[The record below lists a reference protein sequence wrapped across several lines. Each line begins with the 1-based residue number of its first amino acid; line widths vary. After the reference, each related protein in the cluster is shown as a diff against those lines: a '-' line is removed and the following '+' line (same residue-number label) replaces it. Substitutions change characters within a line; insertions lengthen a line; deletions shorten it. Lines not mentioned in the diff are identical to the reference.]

1 MTSKLTARDQ
11 SLPPTIAFY
20 PRKAAPTGSYAFL
33 VWAPPVSLAATPGIL
48 SFPRGTEM
56 FQFPR
61 FPPCKSRVTAHHGR
75 RVAPFGDLWIT
86 GCQPLPRA
94 FRRVAASFLGSKAP
108 RHPPSAL
115 HRTCCS
121 TSSLITNQGSPPSPT
136 RATSFPRSPRHP
148 VRRPAADFFTRF
160 SAVSFLGSVPGP
172 SLDVAGPTLHA
183 SQASPSH
190 DGHARV
196 LASFIT
202 PARFR
207 FPGSPPRRD
216 PARSARSVMLSR
228 CTIFRWGDLVIV
240 DQCIV
245 PGRPVLRPVE
255 PRGFEPRTSAVQ
267 GRRSPG

>member
-1 MTSKLTARDQ
+1 MRRSRALRLTSKLTARDQ

-121 TSSLITNQGSPPSPT
+121 TSSLSTNQGSPPSPT
-136 RATSFPRSPRHP
+136 RATSFPRSPRRP
-148 VRRPAADFFTRF
+148 VRRPAADVFTRF
-160 SAVSFLGSVPGP
+160 SAVSSRFGSGSVSRRPRPDASRIPRIPVSRRPCPGCGVF
-172 SLDVAGPTLHA
+172 L
-183 SQASPSH
+183 
-190 DGHARV
+190 
-196 LASFIT
+196 I

-216 PARSARSVMLSR
+216 PARSARSIMLSR
-228 CTIFRWGDLVIV
+228 CAI
-240 DQCIV
+240 
-245 PGRPVLRPVE
+245 
-255 PRGFEPRTSAVQ
+255 SAM
-267 GRRSPG
+267 G